1 MQKLN
6 LKSSHKTITDY
17 YNSLQ
22 GLDSINISN
31 ETSIRQTFQTL
42 LHHCAKQFK
51 WTLIP
56 EWKIKRN
63 GKSPISVDGALVD
76 TYKLTHGYWEAKDE
90 HDDLN
95 KK

>member
-17 YNSLQ
+17 YKSLQ
-22 GLDSINISN
+22 GLESINVSN
-31 ETSIRQTFQTL
+31 ETSIRQTFQGL
-42 LHHCAKQFK
+42 LQHCAKQFK

-56 EWKIKRN
+56 EWKIKRE

-76 TYKLTHGYWEAKDE
+76 TYKLTHGYWEAKD
-90 HDDLN
+90 DQSQL
-95 KK
+95 